1 MASEG
6 FKSSDA
12 KYQYDPGDPA
22 GGRHLQ
28 AHQHG
33 GTFGGPL
40 HEGVGWVSETG
51 MGRQCSYP
59 PRRIQ
64 CRLCFRRFS
73 GYPDAISR
81 SSGECSSGSLLIFL
95 CRGERR
101 GPSRNSPR
109 RGARSRTSTRW
120 TSGRRRIWISRTSC
134 TSTSAGGDG
143 EQGLRRDSTVA
154 VNASFITGDGEGQ
167 EAGSFT
173 AECFAESRQDPAG
186 QCPESSQ
193 LCSSV
198 IIIYREDYN
207 YTSLPFTGCHGGAG
221 GFASWSPR
229 GELKRNGEVDF
240 EEPQGREDKGHQQ
253 VDSPGPFV
261 RGRRRGRRLW
271 LGRCCSGRG
280 CSFRPNR
287 QCSGETHFIGGSVG
301 GGQEEEGGL
310 FQAGHGFGLSEQS
323 DFRRSRCH
331 WQRQKDSSCQ
341 ESSQND
347 AARSPRR
354 DTSTLRETDV
364 RRSTEHDVSSG
375 YGNAGFECKSL
386 GRIPIPNREFQD
398 LGSRSMDDSRDSGC
412 PGGWR
417 TSPSTCFVPS
427 PIAATRPDC
436 HRQRQL
442 GFQQRVI
449 AGAIAAI
456 QLAQPASGA
465 QRSRRR
471 TAVFSPF
478 GFQMGRGSY
487 EPPEGARRLS
497 AEEEKCWKT
506 WQATGRSRSRRC
518 RSQEETQGEDAAKC
532 SVFKQSAG
540 CMKQGKV
547 PADFGD
553 TDPDGSDVK
562 VPGISASTVRV
573 PALLNSL
580 PRWLLQLNSGF
591 RGFLLSILQPLG
603 SEARSTSSSSSL
615 WPMPPPY
622 PEVFRSQVRKEIQNA
637 HRKRLVALQVIAF
650 DWLVLNE
657 PSSAP
662 ESIRIGR
669 PLNGRQ
675 WSAVKMLEHLDFD
688 GNTPEFVEAADMGRG
703 AAKVESFEDA
713 ISAVARAITA
723 LQCEAGGYG
732 AGLPSQ
738 HVSFEDD
745 EDVFRCGDLIG
756 RCASGLISTAK
767 PLVSKRLTFPT
778 RPNFDPRPFFD
789 DRTLDLYDFPIS
801 HGRDLRDL
809 DDPPKVQVRASQK
822 EKIHTYKR
830 MYEAGMLEI
839 IDPADTRGDYL
850 SGLFC
855 VHKDAERDRLILDS
869 RPANMADRGQNLW
882 CGSMASA
889 TTLAQIHLDDDH
901 CLEMSGEDL
910 KDFFY
915 QFRIG
920 KERTNRN
927 GICGLLWEEEAM
939 EIFGQYAAG
948 REYPLMVGLS
958 TLAMGDLCACEFAQC
973 SHISLCLRDGVCRVH
988 ELLSLK
994 GAIPRGM
1001 LHVGII
1007 IDDLVVMEK
1016 VLRSSM
1022 GQGPSDGERRI
1033 EAARL
1038 AYQRVGLPNNPKKGF
1053 LRQLHARFWGAEV
1066 DGEKGLL
1073 RASSLRL
1080 WPTILVTLRVCSLGL
1095 ATVGLMES
1103 LAGCWVSLLG
1113 VRRRLFSL
1121 LDIIFEPLSIQ
1132 DQQGII
1138 RLSPEMIAE
1147 LSMLVILGPLAVVN
1161 LRADFA
1167 NFVAATDASCEAI
1180 AGVRAPISKEFS
1192 KELSRHTLRKGNWSK
1207 LLPPSKAWAR
1217 EHDFL
1222 PAAEEL
1228 PDEVEEYK
1236 VHPLWEIVSRCPTYR
1251 ESWRRMV
1258 NKRHHI
1264 NVLELKAHLAEER
1277 RIATSKRSLR
1287 VPFGL
1292 DSQVCLGC
1300 VVKGRASSKA
1310 LNKEMR
1316 RNLCYPISADI
1327 YGLYMYFPSAF
1338 NRADGPTRGRLPDDP
1353 DLEFPS
1359 WWEDAQEGCFE
1370 EMDWW
1375 LQQHGAGL
1383 EELPYGDLCGFNKRD
1398 FEPNRIARRFRK
1410 EKVPNGSVEAVN
1422 DGEIPKAETKK
1433 SSLSDEAL
1441 ELLRSLPRS
1450 QFIFAKGVEGFDEA
1464 GSLDL
1469 FSGSYGVAR
1478 QMVAL
1483 GCPWVLTYE
1492 WNHSSGEDLLLP
1504 EVREKIIAMV
1514 KAGCFKTLSAAP
1526 ICSSFSVALTP
1537 PIRSGRYPAGI
1548 PGMRVTMR
1556 KKVKEG
1562 NSHNSYIYTLVELAE
1577 YCGIGW
1583 FVENPDT
1590 SWWWRQK
1597 RWKAYRSPRGP
1608 LLFRLCFCRFGCP
1621 WKKPTRIA
1629 TNTTLAGR
1637 TMWCTCRNTHL
1648 QLRGTHPTKRIPWTL
1663 VAQPYPR
1670 GLSRLLAGA
1679 LCLHGQWMEKGK
1691 LNIARCCRANSMR
1704 VGEAKNPGPVRQS
1717 LEEVHLVRP
1726 ATLHLEAKLVR
1737 NFLDWCRQSLVSTD
1751 PDELFDMVPSFLGLA
1766 LRNYADL
1773 MYQQGGALSNL
1784 RHLLLGIQ
1792 RWKHGARPY
1801 LHEAWSMVARWE
1813 LECPVKH
1820 RTPIPEALMRAMC
1833 SLAWFYGWHSWVGI
1847 TLIAFYGAGRLG
1859 EVIKC
1864 CREDLLL
1871 GTDLLEKPHR
1881 PCFLRLRSFKSLH
1894 RQPARIQHM
1903 KVSDETA
1910 CRMLHKVF
1918 YKLPLDSPL
1927 FGATHYQYRKRW
1939 DALLEALHVDPAQRL
1954 TPGGLRGGAAV
1965 FHYRAGRSIN
1975 DVMWLLRLRSQQTLE
1990 SYIQEVAAL
1999 NTIAKMKA
2007 ETRSLISHFSNVF
2020 PHLAA

>member
-1 MASEG
+1 
-6 FKSSDA
+6 
-12 KYQYDPGDPA
+12 
-22 GGRHLQ
+22 
-28 AHQHG
+28 
-33 GTFGGPL
+33 
-40 HEGVGWVSETG
+40 
-51 MGRQCSYP
+51 
-59 PRRIQ
+59 
-64 CRLCFRRFS
+64 
-73 GYPDAISR
+73 
-81 SSGECSSGSLLIFL
+81 
-95 CRGERR
+95 
-101 GPSRNSPR
+101 
-109 RGARSRTSTRW
+109 
-120 TSGRRRIWISRTSC
+120 
-134 TSTSAGGDG
+134 
-143 EQGLRRDSTVA
+143 
-154 VNASFITGDGEGQ
+154 
-167 EAGSFT
+167 
-173 AECFAESRQDPAG
+173 
-186 QCPESSQ
+186 
-193 LCSSV
+193 
-198 IIIYREDYN
+198 
-207 YTSLPFTGCHGGAG
+207 
-221 GFASWSPR
+221 
-229 GELKRNGEVDF
+229 
-240 EEPQGREDKGHQQ
+240 
-253 VDSPGPFV
+253 
-261 RGRRRGRRLW
+261 
-271 LGRCCSGRG
+271 
-280 CSFRPNR
+280 
-287 QCSGETHFIGGSVG
+287 
-301 GGQEEEGGL
+301 
-310 FQAGHGFGLSEQS
+310 
-323 DFRRSRCH
+323 
-331 WQRQKDSSCQ
+331 
-341 ESSQND
+341 
-347 AARSPRR
+347 
-354 DTSTLRETDV
+354 
-364 RRSTEHDVSSG
+364 
-375 YGNAGFECKSL
+375 
-386 GRIPIPNREFQD
+386 
-398 LGSRSMDDSRDSGC
+398 
-412 PGGWR
+412 
-417 TSPSTCFVPS
+417 
-427 PIAATRPDC
+427 
-436 HRQRQL
+436 
-442 GFQQRVI
+442 
-449 AGAIAAI
+449 
-456 QLAQPASGA
+456 
-465 QRSRRR
+465 
-471 TAVFSPF
+471 
-478 GFQMGRGSY
+478 
-487 EPPEGARRLS
+487 
-497 AEEEKCWKT
+497 
-506 WQATGRSRSRRC
+506 
-518 RSQEETQGEDAAKC
+518 
-532 SVFKQSAG
+532 
-540 CMKQGKV
+540 MKQGKG
-547 PADFGD
+547 PADFDG
-553 TDPDGSDVK
+553 TDPGDGEVK
-562 VPGISASTVRV
+562 VPGTSASTVRV

-603 SEARSTSSSSSL
+603 LECRPTSSSSSL

-622 PEVFRSQVRKEIQNA
+622 PEVFRSQEKEKIQNA

-662 ESIRIGR
+662 ESIRLGR

-675 WSAVKMLEHLDFD
+675 WSAIKMLEHLDFD

-713 ISAVARAITA
+713 ISAVARAISV
-723 LQCEAGGYG
+723 LQCEAGGYVT
-732 AGLPSQ
+732 GLPSQ

-745 EDVFRCGDLIG
+745 EDVFLCGDLIG
-756 RCASGLISTAK
+756 RCASGMISTAK
-767 PLVSKRLTFPT
+767 PLVSSRLTFPT
-778 RPNFDPRPFFD
+778 RPCFDPRPFFD
-789 DRTLDLYDFPIS
+789 DRTLDLYDCPIS
-801 HGRDLRDL
+801 HGKALEDL

-822 EKIHTYKR
+822 EKINTFKR
-830 MYEAGMLEI
+830 MHQAGMLEV
-839 IDPADTRGDYL
+839 IDPATTRGAYL

-855 VHKDAERDRLILDS
+855 VHKDAQRDRLILDS

-889 TTLAQIHLDDDH
+889 TTLAQIHIEDH
-901 CLEMSGEDL
+901 LCLEMSGEDL

-915 QFRIG
+915 QFKIG
-920 KERTNRN
+920 KERTVRN
-927 GICGLLWEEEAM
+927 AICSLLQKEEAL
-939 EIFGQYAAG
+939 EVFGQDAAG
-948 REYPLMVGLS
+948 YNYPIMVGLS

-973 SHISLCLRDGVCRVH
+973 SHVSLCLQHGVCKVE

-1007 IDDLVVMEK
+1007 IDDLVVLEQVMRSGNYPGPTEGE
-1016 VLRSSM
+1016 LRV
-1022 GQGPSDGERRI
+1022 
-1033 EAARL
+1033 EAARG
-1038 AYQRVGLPNNPKKGF
+1038 AYAQLGLPNNPKKGF
-1053 LRQLHARFWGAEV
+1053 LRQLQARFWGSEV
-1066 DGEKGLL
+1066 DGDKGLL

-1132 DQQGII
+1132 DQQAVI
-1138 RLSPEMIAE
+1138 RLSPELIAE
-1147 LSMLVILGPLAVVN
+1147 LTMLVILGPLAVVN
-1161 LRADFA
+1161 LRADYA
-1167 NFVAATDASCEAI
+1167 GYVAATDASCEAL
-1180 AGVRAPISKEFS
+1180 AGVRAPISKAFS

-1228 PDEVEEYK
+1228 PDDVEEYK

-1258 NKRHHI
+1258 GKRQHI
-1264 NVLELKAHLAEER
+1264 NVLELKAHLTEER
-1277 RIATSKRSLR
+1277 RISSTSRSLR

-1310 LNKEMR
+1310 LNREMR
-1316 RNLCYPISADI
+1316 RNLCYPIGGDI

-1353 DLEFPS
+1353 DLEFPP
-1359 WWEDAQEGCFE
+1359 WWEDAQEGLFD

-1375 LQQHGAGL
+1375 LHRHGADL
-1383 EELPYGDLCGFNKRD
+1383 EQLPYGDLCGFDKR
-1398 FEPNRIARRFRK
+1398 ELLPNRIVRRSRRK
-1410 EKVPNGSVEAVN
+1410 QQVTGKVREADPGRTPEV
-1422 DGEIPKAETKK
+1422 KVRKTTL
-1433 SSLSDEAL
+1433 SSEAL
-1441 ELLRSLPRS
+1441 ELLQSLPRS
-1450 QFIFAKGVEGFDEA
+1450 QFIFGKGVEDFSDA

-1478 QMVAL
+1478 QMVAM

-1492 WNHSSGEDLLLP
+1492 WNHSSAEDLLLP
-1504 EVREKIIAMV
+1504 EVREKIVAMI
-1514 KAGCFKTLSAAP
+1514 KAGCFRAISAAP
-1526 ICSSFSVALTP
+1526 ICSSFSIALTP
-1537 PIRSGRYPAGI
+1537 PIRSCRFPAGI

-1562 NSHNSYIYTLVELAE
+1562 NSHNAFVLIVVELAE
-1577 YCGIGW
+1577 YYGIGW

-1597 RWKAYRSPRGP
+1597 RWKAFRCPNGP

-1629 TNTTLAGR
+1629 TNTALAGKV
-1637 TMWCTCRNTHL
+1637 MWCSCDKPHL

-1670 GLSRLLAGA
+1670 GLSRMLAGA
-1679 LCLHGQWMEKGK
+1679 LCLHAKWIEAGK
-1691 LNIARCCRANSMR
+1691 LNIAGCCKANSMR
-1704 VGEAKNPGPVRQS
+1704 VGEAKNPGPGRQS

-1726 ATLHLEAKLVR
+1726 ATLQLEAKLVR
-1737 NFLDWCRQSLVSTD
+1737 SFLDWCKECLVTTD

-1773 MYQQGGALSNL
+1773 MYQRGGALSNL

-1820 RTPIPEALMRAMC
+1820 RTPIPEALVRAMC

-1847 TLIAFYGAGRLG
+1847 TVIAFYGAGRLG

-1871 GTDLLEKPHR
+1871 GVDLLEKPQK

-1894 RQPARIQHM
+1894 RQPARVQHM
-1903 KVSDETA
+1903 KVSDEMA
-1910 CRMLHKVF
+1910 CRILHKVF
-1918 YKLPLDSPL
+1918 SKLPLDCPL

-1939 DALLEALHVDPAQRL
+1939 DALLQALQVDPAQRL

-1965 FHYRAGRSIN
+1965 YHYRAGRSIN

-2007 ETRSLISHFSNVF
+2007 DTRSLISHFSNVY